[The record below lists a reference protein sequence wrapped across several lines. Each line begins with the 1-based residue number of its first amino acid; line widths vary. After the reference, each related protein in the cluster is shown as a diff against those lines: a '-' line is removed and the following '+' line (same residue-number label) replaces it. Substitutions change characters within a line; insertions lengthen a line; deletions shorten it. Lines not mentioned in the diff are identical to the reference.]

1 MTKVTVVMITKIT
14 KIRKTVTIT
23 EKKNDYQATIKTE
36 TIIGNTNF
44 KTELVSTIKGWEIIK
59 IHMFARNSI
68 YPLPLDGALSAH
80 INGDHDHV
88 SRYKSYCEKDKL
100 G

>member
-1 MTKVTVVMITKIT
+1 MIT

-23 EKKNDYQATIKTE
+23 EKEKKGLSSDYQDK

-44 KTELVSTIKGWEIIK
+44 KRHLQKKKGNIK
-59 IHMFARNSI
+59 IHMFSCNSI
-68 YPLPLDGALSAH
+68 YPLPHDGALSAH
-80 INGDHDHV
+80 ISGDHDHF
-88 SRYKSYCEKDKL
+88 SRYKSYCQKDKL